1 MLNNDAPSLKKQV
14 FNTKHISSINNIN
27 RNNRYIVSL
36 ATATICLLNLNQ
48 SAMAVGNKIEILT
61 QGVNLSNPSLTQS
74 HGNIHK
80 HDCQQ
85 CHHHSHH
92 HHSSGLLPRLLSLIT
107 YPFREPISLLPK
119 ADLPT
124 KQAPIDFH
132 SGSVGG
138 SLFKDLAPIYLSQA
152 DSSSAKEFL
161 TAATI
166 TSIQP
171 ADSSISSAI
180 NLNYKLHTVK
190 GGDTVNL
197 IAQKYQVSRQ
207 ELIALNK
214 IKNSNVILVDQKL
227 KIPATTL
234 NGVPTKEITLTTANL
249 PQDAGEHTKLLN
261 KDISPK
267 YLANAKLNTENISK
281 LGIKPNISAKNLQK
295 HRLANLRADINQMRA
310 EIEKEQQKNNETID
324 LTNADLVSSANP
336 IINQNV
342 DSISEDLVS
351 LQLPP
356 LLPSEEYLPEAFDG
370 YSWPAQG
377 VLSSGYGWRWGRL
390 HKGIDIAAP
399 VGTPIFAAASGE
411 VISAGWNSGGYGNL
425 VKLQHLDGSITLY
438 AHNNRI
444 LVNNGQ
450 RVRKGEQIAE
460 MGNTGFST
468 GSHLH
473 FEIHSKNRG
482 VVNPLALLKK

>member
-1 MLNNDAPSLKKQV
+1 MLNNNVPSQKKQV

-27 RNNRYIVSL
+27 RNNRYVVSL
-36 ATATICLLNLNQ
+36 ATATVCLLNLNQ
-48 SAMAVGNKIEILT
+48 SAMAVGNEMEIAT
-61 QGVNLSNPSLTQS
+61 QGVNLSNPSLTKS
-74 HGNIHK
+74 HSNIHK
-80 HDCQQ
+80 HDYQHDHQ
-85 CHHHSHH
+85 HHFP
-92 HHSSGLLPRLLSLIT
+92 GLLPRLLSLIT
-107 YPFREPISLLPK
+107 YPFKDPLSLLPK
-119 ADLPT
+119 ADLPP
-124 KQAPIDFH
+124 KQAPINFQ
-132 SGSVGG
+132 SGAVGG
-138 SLFKDLAPIYLSQA
+138 NLFQDLAPIYLSQA
-152 DSSSAKEFL
+152 DSSSDKEFL

-166 TSIQP
+166 KSIQP
-171 ADSSISSAI
+171 ADGSISSTI
-180 NLNYKLHTVK
+180 NFDYKLHKVK
-190 GGDTVNL
+190 GGDTIDL

-214 IKNSNVILVDQKL
+214 IENSDVILVDQKL

-234 NGVPTKEITLTTANL
+234 NGVPTKKITLTTANF
-249 PQDAGEHTKLLN
+249 PQDAGEHTHLFN
-261 KDISPK
+261 QDISPK
-267 YLANAKLNTENISK
+267 YLADAKSDTENRSK
-281 LGIKPNISAKNLQK
+281 LEIKPNISAKNLQK
-295 HRLANLRADINQMRA
+295 HRLANLRADIDQMRA
-310 EIEKEQQKNNETID
+310 EIEEERRNNNETIN
-324 LTNADLVSSANP
+324 LKNSDLVSSANP
-336 IINQNV
+336 SVDQNV
-342 DSISEDLVS
+342 NSISEDLVS

-356 LLPSEEYLPEAFDG
+356 LPPSEEYLPEAFDG

-425 VKLQHLDGSITLY
+425 VKLEHLDGSITLY

-450 RVRKGEQIAE
+450 KVNKGEQIAE

-473 FEIHSKNRG
+473 FEIHSRNRG